1 MLIASDI
8 QKSFGSRVVLHGMSF
23 DIPRGQITG
32 LLGPNGAGK
41 TTLLHILVGLIEPSS
56 GFVFLD
62 GDDRIAAD
70 FTRDVGFCADDLP
83 LPELLTGREYL
94 DMVTGIRGLRRRP
107 GAESRL
113 LAGMRLDDAASRL
126 IETYSHGMKRKLQ
139 LVAAL
144 LHSPSY
150 LVLDEPFRGLDPES
164 SAIMKNLLRTYAA
177 RGNGVLI
184 STHDLLVA
192 EQLCTGVLILREGRL
207 LSSASA
213 AELRHADDGA
223 TLEESFLRLT
233 GLDASS
239 ERSAELFFDGLDLL
253 TAPGLEPE

>member
-1 MLIASDI
+1 MLIAIDI
-8 QKSFGSRVVLHGMSF
+8 DKTYGSHTVLHDVSF

-41 TTLLHILVGLIEPSS
+41 TTLLHILVGLIEPTS
-56 GFVFLD
+56 GAVLLD
-62 GDDRIAAD
+62 GGERSAMDV
-70 FTRDVGFCADDLP
+70 TRHVGFCADDLP
-83 LPELLTGREYL
+83 LPELLTGHEYL
-94 DMVTGIRGLRRRP
+94 DMVRGIRELRRAP
-107 GAESRL
+107 EAESRL
-113 LAGMRLDDAASRL
+113 LAGMRLEAAASRL

-144 LHSPSY
+144 LHSPRF
-150 LVLDEPFRGLDPES
+150 LILDEPFRGLDPES
-164 SAIMKNLLRTYAA
+164 SAIMKSLLRTYAG

-213 AELRHADDGA
+213 AELRRTDDGA
-223 TLEESFLRLT
+223 SLEESFLRLT
-233 GLDASS
+233 GLDTST
-239 ERSAELFFDGLDLL
+239 ERSAAIFFDGLDLL
-253 TAPGLEPE
+253 SASARAPE